1 MLLFWPLI
9 GAAIGVYA
17 AQKKGFSTIGGVI
30 GGLLL
35 GPLTFLMFF
44 VSGIV
49 SSNEQQR
56 KCPFCAEWIRPEATV
71 CKHCHKDVPPL
82 TTAAPQRGMSRIL
95 KGVLIV
101 ATLFFGLIAYVIMFE
116 GGSPS
121 STSSPSTAS
130 SRGLFKALEPTV
142 TMAEFSSLQ
151 TGMTYQ
157 QAVEIIGAPGEEMSR
172 SDLAGYTTV
181 MYGWKNSGGS
191 NMNAMFQNGAL
202 VNKAQF
208 GLR

>member
-1 MLLFWPLI
+1 MELLLLWGLL

-17 AQKKGFSTIGGVI
+17 AQKKGFSTVGGAIGGWM
-30 GGLLL
+30 L
-35 GPLTFLMFF
+35 GPLAFLLFF

-71 CKHCHKDVPPL
+71 CKHCHKEVPPL
-82 TTAAPQRGMSRIL
+82 TTGAPRHGMSLIL
-95 KGVLIV
+95 KGVLV
-101 ATLFFGLIAYVIMFE
+101 FAALFFGLIAYIIVFE
-116 GGSPS
+116 RESPS
-121 STSSPSTAS
+121 GTSSS
-130 SRGLFKALEPTV
+130 SGSLLRALEPTV
-142 TMAEFSSLQ
+142 TMAEFSRLQ

-157 QAVEIIGAPGEEMSR
+157 QAVEIIGAAGEEMSR

-181 MYGWKNSGGS
+181 MYGWKNADGS
-191 NMNAMFQNGAL
+191 NMNAMFQNGGL

>member
-1 MLLFWPLI
+1 MVLFWMLI

-35 GPLTFLMFF
+35 GPLAFLLFF

-82 TTAAPQRGMSRIL
+82 TTAVTQRGMSRIL
-95 KGVLIV
+95 KGALTV
-101 ATLFFGLIAYVIMFE
+101 AAVFFGLIAFLIMFA
-116 GGSPS
+116 PS
-121 STSSPSTAS
+121 STSTASTAPVG
-130 SRGLFKALEPTV
+130 GLFKALEPTV
-142 TMAEFSSLQ
+142 TMAKFSGLQ

-157 QAVEIIGAPGEEMSR
+157 QAVEIIGAPGEELSR
-172 SDLAGYTTV
+172 SEIAGFTTV
-181 MYGWKNSGGS
+181 MYAWKNPGGS